1 MVKVS
6 QIKVPVVD
14 VIKASGGKGI
24 KNGIITEAE
33 ERLVLSAVSKK
44 LGVQKEEIN
53 NFEIKKKSLDAR
65 KRMILIIYTRQN
77 SVVRMSR
84 KQLNGMGRIMLS
96 WCQTGKK
103 K

>member
-44 LGVQKEEIN
+44 LGVQ
-53 NFEIKKKSLDAR
+53 
-65 KRMILIIYTRQN
+65 
-77 SVVRMSR
+77 
-84 KQLNGMGRIMLS
+84 
-96 WCQTGKK
+96 
-103 K
+103 

>member
-65 KRMILIIYTRQN
+65 KKDEDRK
-77 SVVRMSR
+77 SVV
-84 KQLNGMGRIMLS
+84 
-96 WCQTGKK
+96 
-103 K
+103 